1 MCRGGVVR
9 ARAPVDAIENSDGE
23 VVVVTNADATVPPVS
38 ETDERTD
45 EHDDEKRPIK
55 MLGDRLLVR
64 LPGDAGD
71 RKSTGGILIP
81 ATAQMSKRL
90 VWGEVVG
97 AGPNVRSAQEGD
109 RVLFSPEDRFEVEVQ
124 GEDFIILRERDLHA
138 LAAPRVESNSTGLYL

>member
-1 MCRGGVVR
+1 MCRGPPTSRYR
-9 ARAPVDAIENSDGE
+9 ASVTDSTDSNPSSD
-23 VVVVTNADATVPPVS
+23 DS
-38 ETDERTD
+38 
-45 EHDDEKRPIK
+45 EKRPIK

-97 AGPNVRSAQEGD
+97 SGPNVRSAQEGD
-109 RVLFSPEDRFEVEVQ
+109 NVLFNPEDRFEVEVQ

-138 LAAPRVESNSTGLYL
+138 LAATRVESNSTGLYL

>member
-1 MCRGGVVR
+1 MCRGQAARRYR
-9 ARAPVDAIENSDGE
+9 ASVADSTDQINS
-23 VVVVTNADATVPPVS
+23 S
-38 ETDERTD
+38 
-45 EHDDEKRPIK
+45 DDSEKRPIK

-97 AGPNVRSAQEGD
+97 SGPNVRSAQEGD
-109 RVLFSPEDRFEVEVQ
+109 NVLFNPEDRFEVEVQ

-138 LAAPRVESNSTGLYL
+138 LAATRVESNSTGLYL